1 MPLSR
6 APGRYPMTF
15 GSRGVSATRN
25 EAVCPIMMTVAA
37 RLRAPGQGQLE
48 IEAIRPDQAS
58 DSGAADNSIAG
69 GRGTQGQLDVR
80 ACLRRLTSVRPP
92 TFVRAEATD
101 IRACVRARG
110 GQRACVCVRWPACV
124 RAYGDRQACMRALYW
139 CPCVRE
145 ACPFARPGR
154 TGPVIAGRGGGGGGG
169 KATRAAATGGEILC
183 ECRNPSTFPPFR
195 RPVRP
200 EATLVISV
208 SAHRSDRARAPTIS
222 VDRDSAALSCQVHPS
237 RRSPCPLLP
246 RQLTTLPPDKR
257 LALLDRA
264 AQIRTSAIA
273 PPHRPGASLPQKEPE
288 QYAGSEFC

>member
-1 MPLSR
+1 
-6 APGRYPMTF
+6 MTF
-15 GSRGVSATRN
+15 ASRGVSATRN

-48 IEAIRPDQAS
+48 IEAIRPDQKLRTPALRTILS
-58 DSGAADNSIAG
+58 PAAVRHRAN
-69 GRGTQGQLDVR
+69 LR
-80 ACLRRLTSVRPP
+80 ACV
-92 TFVRAEATD
+92 FKVADERAAAD
-101 IRACVRARG
+101 IRACGGDRHKSVRTCEGRSTCMRMREMAG
-110 GQRACVCVRWPACV
+110 V

-145 ACPFARPGR
+145 ACLFARPGR
-154 TGPVIAGRGGGGGGG
+154 PSRVGVLVVVVVG
-169 KATRAAATGGEILC
+169 KPTRAAATGGKIPC
-183 ECRNPSTFPPFR
+183 GCRNPSTFPPFR

-200 EATLVISV
+200 AATLVISV
-208 SAHRSDRARAPTIS
+208 SAHHSARARAPTIS

>member
-1 MPLSR
+1 
-6 APGRYPMTF
+6 MTF

-145 ACPFARPGR
+145 ACLFARPGR
-154 TGPVIAGRGGGGGGG
+154 PSRVAVLVVVVVG
-169 KATRAAATGGEILC
+169 KPTRAAATGGKIPC
-183 ECRNPSTFPPFR
+183 GCRNPSTFPPFR

-200 EATLVISV
+200 AATLVISV
-208 SAHRSDRARAPTIS
+208 SAHHSARARAPTIS
-222 VDRDSAALSCQVHPS
+222 VDRDSAALSCHVRPS
-237 RRSPCPLLP
+237 RRPPCPPLP
-246 RQLTTLPPDKR
+246 RQLTALPPDKP

-264 AQIRTSAIA
+264 AQIRTGAIA
-273 PPHRPGASLPQKEPE
+273 PPHRPGASLPQDEPE
-288 QYAGSEFC
+288 QYAGSELC